1 MVRLLL
7 IGFIV
12 LFVTA
17 CSDVP
22 SGYTGIKVNLL
33 GSDKGV
39 DSQEL
44 GTGRYWIGV
53 NEKLFIFPMFTQTQV
68 WTADANEGSPN
79 NDSMTFQTV
88 EGLDVNADLGIT
100 YSLDPKKVSVIFQKY
115 RKGIEEITNTVLR
128 SMVRDALI
136 NAASTKQ
143 IESVYGAKKADLIKE
158 VEETVR
164 KQSAE
169 VGINIEKVYWIGSLR
184 LPPSIVNSI
193 NAKAA
198 ASQMTAQR
206 EQEIQQS
213 KAEAEKLVA
222 EAQGKADAQ
231 LAIAKANAQAINV
244 EGDAL
249 RNNPSVIELRKIERW
264 NGELPQ
270 IVGAATPFINLT
282 SK

>member
-1 MVRLLL
+1 MKKILLAL
-7 IGFIV
+7 VI
-12 LFVTA
+12 LSLAA
-17 CSDVP
+17 CSGVP

-44 GTGRYWIGV
+44 GTGRYWIGM

-68 WTADANEGSPN
+68 WTKDKNEGSPN
-79 NDSMTFQTV
+79 DDSITFQTV
-88 EGLDVNADLGIT
+88 EGLEVNADLGIT
-100 YSLDPKKVSVIFQKY
+100 YSLDPKKVTTIFQKY

-128 SMVRDALI
+128 SMVRDAVI
-136 NAASTKQ
+136 NAASSKQ
-143 IESVYGAKKADLIKE
+143 IESVYGLKKADLIKE
-158 VEETVR
+158 VEDTVR
-164 KQSAE
+164 KQCAD
-169 VGINIEKVYWIGSLR
+169 VGIIVEHIYWIGSLR

-198 ASQMTAQR
+198 ATQMTAQR

-249 RNNPSVIELRKIERW
+249 RNNPSVIELRKMER
-264 NGELPQ
+264 
-270 IVGAATPFINLT
+270 
-282 SK
+282 

>member
-1 MVRLLL
+1 MKKILLMLLL
-7 IGFIV
+7 S
-12 LFVTA
+12 LFLA
-17 CSDVP
+17 GCSDVP
-22 SGYTGIKVNLL
+22 SGYVGIKVNLL
-33 GSDKGV
+33 GSVKGV

-53 NEKLFIFPMFTQTQV
+53 NEKLFIFPMFTQTNV
-68 WTADANEGSPN
+68 WTKDKNEGSPN
-79 NDSMTFQTV
+79 DDSMTFQTI
-88 EGLDVNADLGIT
+88 EGFDVNADLGIT
-100 YSLDPKKVSVIFQKY
+100 YSLDPKKVSLIFQKY

-143 IESVYGAKKADLIKE
+143 IESVYGSKKADLIKE
-158 VEETVR
+158 VEDVVR

-169 VGINIEKVYWIGSLR
+169 VGIIIEKVYWLGSLR
-184 LPPSIVNSI
+184 LPPSIINSI

-198 ASQMTAQR
+198 ASQLTAQR

-222 EAQGKADAQ
+222 EAQGKADSQ
-231 LAIAKANAQAINV
+231 LAIAKANAQAINI

-249 RNNPSVIELRKIERW
+249 RNNPSVIELRKIEKW

-270 IVGAATPFINLT
+270 IVGSTTPFVNLA
-282 SK
+282 K

>member
-1 MVRLLL
+1 MKKILLAL
-7 IGFIV
+7 VI
-12 LFVTA
+12 LSLAA

-44 GTGRYWIGV
+44 GTGRYWIGM

-68 WTADANEGSPN
+68 WTKDKNEGSPN
-79 NDSMTFQTV
+79 DDSITFQTV
-88 EGLDVNADLGIT
+88 EGLEVNADLGIT
-100 YSLDPKKVSVIFQKY
+100 YSLDPKRVTTIFQKY

-128 SMVRDALI
+128 SMVRDAVI
-136 NAASTKQ
+136 NAASSKQ
-143 IESVYGAKKADLIKE
+143 IESVYGLKKADLIKE
-158 VEETVR
+158 VEDTVR
-164 KQSAE
+164 KQCAD
-169 VGINIEKVYWIGSLR
+169 VGIIVEHIYWIGSLR

-193 NAKAA
+193 NAKASA
-198 ASQMTAQR
+198 TQMTAQR

-249 RNNPSVIELRKIERW
+249 RNNPSVIELRKMERW
-264 NGELPQ
+264 DGKLPQ
-270 IVGAATPFINLT
+270 IVGGATPFINLT
-282 SK
+282 K

>member
-1 MVRLLL
+1 MKKLLL
-7 IGFIV
+7 LGA
-12 LFVTA
+12 LLLSG
-17 CSDVP
+17 CSTDVP
-22 SGYTGIKVNLL
+22 PGYVGVRVNKL

-39 DSQEL
+39 DSTEV
-44 GTGRYWIGV
+44 GTGRYYLGW
-53 NEKLFIFPMFTQTQV
+53 NEQLFQFPTYTQTQI
-68 WTADANEGSPN
+68 WTKDKNEGSPN
-79 NDSMTFQTV
+79 DDSMTFQTI

-100 YSLDPKKVSVIFQKY
+100 YSIDPKKVSVIFQKY

-136 NAASTKQ
+136 NAASTKP

-158 VEETVR
+158 VEEVVR
-164 KQSAE
+164 KQSSE
-169 VGINIEKVYWIGSLR
+169 VGIIIEKVYWIGSLR
-184 LPPSIVNSI
+184 LPPSIVSSI

-198 ASQMTAQR
+198 ATQMTAQR

-222 EAQGKADAQ
+222 ESQGKADAQ
-231 LAIAKANAQAINV
+231 LAIARANAQAINL

-249 RNNPSVIELRKIERW
+249 RNNPNVIELRKLERW
-264 NGELPQ
+264 DGHLPQ
-270 IVGAATPFINLT
+270 IVGSATPFINL

>member
-1 MVRLLL
+1 MKKLLTIIL
-7 IGFIV
+7 V
-12 LFVTA
+12 LLALTG

-33 GSDKGV
+33 GTSKGV
-39 DSQEL
+39 DSEEL
-44 GTGRYWIGV
+44 GTGRYYLGV
-53 NEKLFIFPMFTQTQV
+53 NEQLFLFPMFTQTQV
-68 WTADANEGSPN
+68 WTKDKNEGSPN
-79 NDSMTFQTV
+79 DDSMTFQTI

-100 YSLDPKKVSVIFQKY
+100 YSLDPKKVSLIFQKY
-115 RKGIEEITNTVLR
+115 RKGIDEITNIVLR

-136 NAASTKQ
+136 NASSTKQ

-158 VEETVR
+158 VEDVVK

-169 VGINIEKVYWIGSLR
+169 VGIIIEKIYWIGSLR
-184 LPPSIVNSI
+184 LPPSIVLSI

-198 ASQMTAQR
+198 ATQMTAQR

-231 LAIAKANAQAINV
+231 LAIAKANAQAINL

-249 RNNPSVIELRKIERW
+249 RNNPNVIELRKLERW
-264 NGELPQ
+264 DGQLPQ
-270 IVGAATPFINLT
+270 VVGATTPFINI

>member
-1 MVRLLL
+1 MKKILLAL
-7 IGFIV
+7 VI
-12 LFVTA
+12 LSLAA

-44 GTGRYWIGV
+44 GTGRYWIGM

-68 WTADANEGSPN
+68 WTKDKNEGSPN
-79 NDSMTFQTV
+79 DDSITFQTV
-88 EGLDVNADLGIT
+88 EGLEVNADLGIT
-100 YSLDPKKVSVIFQKY
+100 YSLDPKRVTTIFQKY

-128 SMVRDALI
+128 SMVRDAVI
-136 NAASTKQ
+136 NAASSKQ
-143 IESVYGAKKADLIKE
+143 IESVYGLKKADLIKE
-158 VEETVR
+158 VEDTVR
-164 KQSAE
+164 KQCAD
-169 VGINIEKVYWIGSLR
+169 VGIIVEHIYWIGSLR

-198 ASQMTAQR
+198 ATQMTAQR

-249 RNNPSVIELRKIERW
+249 RNNPSVIELRKMERW
-264 NGELPQ
+264 DGKLPQ
-270 IVGAATPFINLT
+270 IVGGATPFINLT
-282 SK
+282 K

>member
-1 MVRLLL
+1 MKKILLMLLL
-7 IGFIV
+7 S
-12 LFVTA
+12 LFLA
-17 CSDVP
+17 GCSDVP
-22 SGYTGIKVNLL
+22 SGYVGIKVNLL

-53 NEKLFIFPMFTQTQV
+53 NEKLFIFPMFTQTNV
-68 WTADANEGSPN
+68 WTKDKNEGSPN
-79 NDSMTFQTV
+79 DDSMTFQTI
-88 EGLDVNADLGIT
+88 EGFDVNADLGIT
-100 YSLDPKKVSVIFQKY
+100 YSLDPKKVSLIFQKY

-143 IESVYGAKKADLIKE
+143 IESVYGSKKADLIKE
-158 VEETVR
+158 VEDVVR

-169 VGINIEKVYWIGSLR
+169 VGIIIEKVYWIGSLR
-184 LPPSIVNSI
+184 LPPSIINSI

-198 ASQMTAQR
+198 ASQLTAQR

-222 EAQGKADAQ
+222 EAQGKADSQ
-231 LAIAKANAQAINV
+231 LAIAKANAQAINI

-249 RNNPSVIELRKIERW
+249 RNNPSVIELRKIEKW

-270 IVGAATPFINLT
+270 IVGSTTPFVNLA
-282 SK
+282 K

>member
-1 MVRLLL
+1 MKKILLAL
-7 IGFIV
+7 VV
-12 LFVTA
+12 LSLAA

-44 GTGRYWIGV
+44 GTGRYWIGM

-68 WTADANEGSPN
+68 WTKDKNEGSPN
-79 NDSMTFQTV
+79 DDSITFQTV
-88 EGLDVNADLGIT
+88 EGLEVNADLGIT
-100 YSLDPKKVSVIFQKY
+100 YSLDPKKVTTIFQKY

-128 SMVRDALI
+128 SMVRDAVI
-136 NAASTKQ
+136 NAASSKQ
-143 IESVYGAKKADLIKE
+143 IESVYGLKKADLIKE
-158 VEETVR
+158 VEDTVR
-164 KQSAE
+164 KQCAD
-169 VGINIEKVYWIGSLR
+169 VGIIVEHIYWIGSLR

-198 ASQMTAQR
+198 ATQMTAQR

-249 RNNPSVIELRKIERW
+249 RNNPSVIELRKMERW
-264 NGELPQ
+264 DGKLPQ
-270 IVGAATPFINLT
+270 IVGGATPFINLT
-282 SK
+282 K

>member
-1 MVRLLL
+1 MKKILLMLLL
-7 IGFIV
+7 S
-12 LFVTA
+12 LFLA
-17 CSDVP
+17 GCSDVP
-22 SGYTGIKVNLL
+22 SGYVGIKVNLL

-53 NEKLFIFPMFTQTQV
+53 NEKLFIFPMFTQTNV
-68 WTADANEGSPN
+68 WTKDKNEGSPN
-79 NDSMTFQTV
+79 DDSMTFQTI

-100 YSLDPKKVSVIFQKY
+100 YSLDPKKVSLIFQKY

-143 IESVYGAKKADLIKE
+143 IESVYGSKKADLIKE
-158 VEETVR
+158 VEDVVR

-169 VGINIEKVYWIGSLR
+169 VGIIIEKVYWIGSLR
-184 LPPSIVNSI
+184 LPPSIINSI

-198 ASQMTAQR
+198 ASQLTAQR

-222 EAQGKADAQ
+222 EAQGKADSQ
-231 LAIAKANAQAINV
+231 LAIAKANAQAINI

-249 RNNPSVIELRKIERW
+249 RNNPSVIELRKIEKW

-270 IVGAATPFINLT
+270 IVGSTTPFVNLA
-282 SK
+282 K

>member
-1 MVRLLL
+1 MKKILLAL
-7 IGFIV
+7 VI
-12 LFVTA
+12 LSLAA

-44 GTGRYWIGV
+44 GTGRYWIGM

-68 WTADANEGSPN
+68 WTKDKNEGSPN
-79 NDSMTFQTV
+79 DDSITFQTV
-88 EGLDVNADLGIT
+88 EGLEVNADLGIT
-100 YSLDPKKVSVIFQKY
+100 YSLDPKKVTTIFQKY

-128 SMVRDALI
+128 SMVRDAVI
-136 NAASTKQ
+136 NAASSKQ
-143 IESVYGAKKADLIKE
+143 IESVYGLKKADLIKE
-158 VEETVR
+158 VEDTVR
-164 KQSAE
+164 KQCAD
-169 VGINIEKVYWIGSLR
+169 VGIIVEHIYWIGSLR

-198 ASQMTAQR
+198 ATQMTAQR

-249 RNNPSVIELRKIERW
+249 RNNPSVIELRKMERW
-264 NGELPQ
+264 DGKLPQ
-270 IVGAATPFINLT
+270 IVGGATPFINLT
-282 SK
+282 K

>member
-1 MVRLLL
+1 MKKLLL
-7 IGFIV
+7 TVV
-12 LFVTA
+12 LSLFLVG

-22 SGYTGIKVNLL
+22 SGYTGVKVNLL
-33 GSDKGV
+33 GSEKGV

-53 NEKLFIFPMFTQTQV
+53 NEQLYIFPMFTQTQV
-68 WTADANEGSPN
+68 WTKDKNEGSQN
-79 NDSMTFQTV
+79 DDSMTFQTI

-115 RKGIEEITNTVLR
+115 RKGIDEITNTVLR

-143 IESVYGAKKADLIKE
+143 IETVYGSKKADLIKE
-158 VEETVR
+158 VEEAVR

-169 VGINIEKVYWIGSLR
+169 VGISIEKVYWIGSLR
-184 LPPSIVNSI
+184 LPPSIINSI

-206 EQEIQQS
+206 EQEVSQS
-213 KAEAEKLVA
+213 RAEADKLVA

-249 RNNPSVIELRKIERW
+249 RNNPSVIELRKIEKW
-264 NGELPQ
+264 DGHLPQ
-270 IVGAATPFINLT
+270 IVGATTPFVNLS

>member
-7 IGFIV
+7 ISFIV

-206 EQEIQQS
+206 EQEVQQVKFEADKLEQTARGEANS
-213 KAEAEKLVA
+213 KLILAEAE
-222 EAQGKADAQ
+222 
-231 LAIAKANAQAINV
+231 AKSIKIK
-244 EGDAL
+244 GDAL
-249 RNNPSVIELRKIERW
+249 SKNPEVLELSKIEKW
-264 NGELPQ
+264 NGEVPQ
-270 IVGAATPFINLT
+270 VVGATTPFISL

>member
-1 MVRLLL
+1 MKKILLAL
-7 IGFIV
+7 VI
-12 LFVTA
+12 LSLAA

-44 GTGRYWIGV
+44 GTGRYWIGM

-68 WTADANEGSPN
+68 WTKDKNEGSPN
-79 NDSMTFQTV
+79 DDSITFQTV
-88 EGLDVNADLGIT
+88 EGLEVNADLGIT
-100 YSLDPKKVSVIFQKY
+100 YSLDPKHVTTIFQKY

-128 SMVRDALI
+128 SMVRDAVI
-136 NAASTKQ
+136 NAASSKQ
-143 IESVYGAKKADLIKE
+143 IESVYGLKKADLIKE
-158 VEETVR
+158 VEDTVR
-164 KQSAE
+164 KQCAD
-169 VGINIEKVYWIGSLR
+169 VGIIVEHIYWIGSLR

-198 ASQMTAQR
+198 ATQMTAQR

-249 RNNPSVIELRKIERW
+249 RNNPSVIELRKMERW
-264 NGELPQ
+264 DGKLPQ
-270 IVGAATPFINLT
+270 IVGGATPFINLT
-282 SK
+282 K

>member
-1 MVRLLL
+1 MKKILLAL
-7 IGFIV
+7 VI
-12 LFVTA
+12 LSLAA

-44 GTGRYWIGV
+44 GTGRYWIGM

-68 WTADANEGSPN
+68 WTKDKNEGSPN
-79 NDSMTFQTV
+79 DGSITFQTV
-88 EGLDVNADLGIT
+88 EGLEVNADLGIT
-100 YSLDPKKVSVIFQKY
+100 YSLDPKHVTTIFQKY

-128 SMVRDALI
+128 SMVRDAVI
-136 NAASTKQ
+136 NAASSKQ
-143 IESVYGAKKADLIKE
+143 IESVYGLKKADLIKE
-158 VEETVR
+158 VEDTVR
-164 KQSAE
+164 KQCAD
-169 VGINIEKVYWIGSLR
+169 VGIIVEHIYWIGSLR

-198 ASQMTAQR
+198 ATQMTAQR
-206 EQEIQQS
+206 EQEIQHS

-249 RNNPSVIELRKIERW
+249 RNNPSVIELRKMERW
-264 NGELPQ
+264 DGKLPQ
-270 IVGAATPFINLT
+270 IVGGATPFINLT
-282 SK
+282 K

>member
-1 MVRLLL
+1 MKKILLAL
-7 IGFIV
+7 VI
-12 LFVTA
+12 LSLAA
-17 CSDVP
+17 CSGVP

-44 GTGRYWIGV
+44 GTGRYWIGM

-68 WTADANEGSPN
+68 WTKDKNEGSPN
-79 NDSMTFQTV
+79 DDSITFQTV
-88 EGLDVNADLGIT
+88 EGLEVNADLGIT
-100 YSLDPKKVSVIFQKY
+100 YSLDPKKVTTIFQKY

-128 SMVRDALI
+128 SMVRDAVI
-136 NAASTKQ
+136 NAASSKQ
-143 IESVYGAKKADLIKE
+143 IESVYGLKKADLIKE
-158 VEETVR
+158 VEDTVR
-164 KQSAE
+164 KQCAD
-169 VGINIEKVYWIGSLR
+169 VGIIVEHIYWIGSLR

-198 ASQMTAQR
+198 ATQMTAQR

-249 RNNPSVIELRKIERW
+249 RNNPSVIELRKMERW
-264 NGELPQ
+264 DGKLPQ
-270 IVGAATPFINLT
+270 IVGGATPFINLT
-282 SK
+282 K

>member
-1 MVRLLL
+1 MKKILLMLLL
-7 IGFIV
+7 S
-12 LFVTA
+12 LFLA
-17 CSDVP
+17 GCSDVP
-22 SGYTGIKVNLL
+22 SGYVGIKVNLL
-33 GSDKGV
+33 GSVKGV

-53 NEKLFIFPMFTQTQV
+53 NEKLFIFPMFTQTNV
-68 WTADANEGSPN
+68 WTKDKNEGSPN
-79 NDSMTFQTV
+79 DDSMTFQTI

-100 YSLDPKKVSVIFQKY
+100 YSLDPKKVSLIFQKY

-143 IESVYGAKKADLIKE
+143 IESVYGSKKADLIKE
-158 VEETVR
+158 VEDVVR

-169 VGINIEKVYWIGSLR
+169 VGIIIEKVYWIGSLR
-184 LPPSIVNSI
+184 LPPSIINSI

-198 ASQMTAQR
+198 ASQLTAQR

-222 EAQGKADAQ
+222 EAQGKADSQ
-231 LAIAKANAQAINV
+231 LAIAKANAQAINI

-249 RNNPSVIELRKIERW
+249 RNNPSVIELRKIEKW

-270 IVGAATPFINLT
+270 IVGSTTPFVNLA
-282 SK
+282 K

>member
-1 MVRLLL
+1 
-7 IGFIV
+7 
-12 LFVTA
+12 
-17 CSDVP
+17 
-22 SGYTGIKVNLL
+22 
-33 GSDKGV
+33 
-39 DSQEL
+39 
-44 GTGRYWIGV
+44 
-53 NEKLFIFPMFTQTQV
+53 MFTQTNV
-68 WTADANEGSPN
+68 WTKDKNEGSPN
-79 NDSMTFQTV
+79 DDSMTFQTI

-100 YSLDPKKVSVIFQKY
+100 YSLDPKKVSLIFQKY

-143 IESVYGAKKADLIKE
+143 IESVYGSKKADLIKE
-158 VEETVR
+158 VEDVVR

-169 VGINIEKVYWIGSLR
+169 VGIIIEKVYWIGSLR
-184 LPPSIVNSI
+184 LPPSIINSI

-198 ASQMTAQR
+198 ASQLTAQR

-222 EAQGKADAQ
+222 EAQGKADSQ
-231 LAIAKANAQAINV
+231 LAIAKANAQAINI

-249 RNNPSVIELRKIERW
+249 RNNPSVIELRKIEKW

-270 IVGAATPFINLT
+270 IVGSTTPFVNLA
-282 SK
+282 K